1 VDDLRLKAS
10 ALLRMGLT
18 HIQKGEIATG
28 MRRCEEVQALSPT
41 PYDAAAVRGI
51 RAYGLVREGQVA
63 EGIAE
68 LKEVLDWYA
77 RSELRF
83 TRYQFTLW
91 LGEAYLKAGALD
103 LARDVSAE
111 VLAASGA
118 IGYGHLEAIAHR
130 LLGECLRPTD
140 ATAASQHLTVAVE
153 ALRRSGARNH
163 LAKALVS
170 QAALRRA
177 QRDVSGARAAL
188 EESLAIF
195 EEAGTL
201 DEPRRVREALA
212 TLDADW
218 SAGGRVDNL

>member
-1 VDDLRLKAS
+1 
-10 ALLRMGLT
+10 M
-18 HIQKGEIATG
+18 
-28 MRRCEEVQALSPT
+28 
-41 PYDAAAVRGI
+41 
-51 RAYGLVREGQVA
+51 
-63 EGIAE
+63 
-68 LKEVLDWYA
+68 
-77 RSELRF
+77 
-83 TRYQFTLW
+83 
-91 LGEAYLKAGALD
+91 
-103 LARDVSAE
+103 
-111 VLAASGA
+111 
-118 IGYGHLEAIAHR
+118 
-130 LLGECLRPTD
+130 
-140 ATAASQHLTVAVE
+140 AVE